1 MVRFLLRHG
10 LVRVV
15 GGRLVPALM
24 VWDLAVLANRT
35 RRIPVVD
42 RGLRRGASAARDGLG
57 TVVRRGSDRARRTRD
72 RRRSADPTDR
82 A

>member
-1 MVRFLLRHG
+1 MFRFLIRHG

-24 VWDLAVLANRT
+24 VWDIAVLANKT
-35 RRIPVVD
+35 RRIPIVD
-42 RGLRRGASAARDGLG
+42 RGLRRGASAARDGVG
-57 TVVRRGSDRARRTRD
+57 SVVRARSGRSRRREARR
-72 RRRSADPTDR
+72 RRAEPD

>member
-15 GGRLVPALM
+15 GGRLVPAMM

-35 RRIPVVD
+35 RRIPIVD

-57 TVVRRGSDRARRTRD
+57 TVVRRGSGGVRRTRG
-72 RRRSADPTDR
+72 RRHHADQD
-82 A
+82 

>member
-15 GGRLVPALM
+15 GGRLVPAML
-24 VWDLAVLANRT
+24 VWDIAVLANKT
-35 RRIPVVD
+35 RQIPIVD

-57 TVVRRGSDRARRTRD
+57 SVVLAGSSRARRRES
-72 RRRSADPTDR
+72 RRRRDDPGD
-82 A
+82 

>member
-1 MVRFLLRHG
+1 MFRFLLRHG

-15 GGRLVPALM
+15 GGRLVPALL

-42 RGLRRGASAARDGLG
+42 RGLRRGASAARDRLG
-57 TVVRRGSDRARRTRD
+57 SVVLPGSGRRRARRGSRGRP
-72 RRRSADPTDR
+72 SDPG
-82 A
+82 